1 MAAIRAEQTGWLM
14 SGALHVGVA
23 VVALVGLPQLQR
35 PLPDLPP
42 PIAIEFVQI
51 SEQTRVAEPEPPKA
65 EPQQAQSQ
73 PQPQLAAAEAE
84 PEPPTDAV
92 PTLEQVKV
100 VDTPPPPKP
109 KPQVSENRQLAN
121 RVVPR
126 AKPKPPSRLK
136 TKAISQ
142 TISALL
148 DKSQKEQQQETL
160 RREEEQKQAAE
171 KEPENKPN
179 PFSGIRDR
187 VATASVMDALRLK
200 VESNWSFPGGAKDIQ
215 NMRVTIRIWIRPDG
229 YYSRAPEFIGVGN
242 LNDPDRSFFR
252 IFAESARRAV
262 LLSEP
267 LDEAAKHLD
276 ANTSYIDFEFNPA
289 AFVGE

>member
-1 MAAIRAEQTGWLM
+1 M

-23 VVALVGLPQLQR
+23 AVALIGLPQLQR

-51 SEQTRVAEPEPPKA
+51 AEQTRVAEPEPPQA
-65 EPQQAQSQ
+65 EPQQAQSE
-73 PQPQLAAAEAE
+73 PQPQLAAAEAA
-84 PEPPTDAV
+84 PEAPADAA

-100 VDTPPPPKP
+100 VETPPTPKPTP

-121 RVVPR
+121 RIVPR

-160 RREEEQKQAAE
+160 RREEEQKQTAE
-171 KEPENKPN
+171 KEPEEKPN
-179 PFSGIRDR
+179 VFSGLRGR
-187 VATASVMDALRLK
+187 LATASVMDALRLK

-215 NMRVTIRIWIRPDG
+215 NMRVTIRIWLRPDG

-289 AFVGE
+289 AFVGN

>member
-1 MAAIRAEQTGWLM
+1 M

-23 VVALVGLPQLQR
+23 AVALIGLPQLQR

-51 SEQTRVAEPEPPKA
+51 AEQTRVAEPEPPQA
-65 EPQQAQSQ
+65 EPQQAQSE
-73 PQPQLAAAEAE
+73 PQPAYAAAEAA
-84 PEPPTDAV
+84 PEAPADAA

-100 VDTPPPPKP
+100 VDTPPSPKPTP
-109 KPQVSENRQLAN
+109 KPQVSENR
-121 RVVPR
+121 VVPR
-126 AKPKPPSRLK
+126 SKPRPPSRLK
-136 TKAISQ
+136 SNRIA
-142 TISALL
+142 ALI
-148 DKSQKEQQQETL
+148 DRSIKEEQQETL
-160 RREEEQKQAAE
+160 RRKEEQKQTAE
-171 KEPENKPN
+171 KEPEEKPN
-179 PFSGIRDR
+179 VFSGLRGR
-187 VATASVMDALRLK
+187 LAAASVMDALRLK

-215 NMRVTIRIWIRPDG
+215 NMRVTIRIWLRPDG

-289 AFVGE
+289 AFVGN

>member
-1 MAAIRAEQTGWLM
+1 M

-51 SEQTRVAEPEPPKA
+51 SEQTRVVEPEPPKA
-65 EPQQAQSQ
+65 EPQQAQSE
-73 PQPQLAAAEAE
+73 PQPAYAAAEAA
-84 PEPPTDAV
+84 PEPPADAA

-100 VDTPPPPKP
+100 TETPPPPKPKP

-126 AKPKPPSRLK
+126 SKPRPPSRLK
-136 TKAISQ
+136 SNRIA
-142 TISALL
+142 ALI
-148 DKSQKEQQQETL
+148 DRSIKEEQQETL
-160 RREEEQKQAAE
+160 RREEEQKQTAE
-171 KEPENKPN
+171 KEPEEKPN
-179 PFSGIRDR
+179 LFSGLRGR
-187 VATASVMDALRLK
+187 LATASVMDALRQK

-242 LNDPDRSFFR
+242 LNDPDRAFFR

-289 AFVGE
+289 TFVGE

>member
-1 MAAIRAEQTGWLM
+1 MAVIRAEQSGWLM

-23 VVALVGLPQLQR
+23 VVALIGLPQLQR

-51 SEQTRVAEPEPPKA
+51 AEQTRVVEPEPPKA
-65 EPQQAQSQ
+65 EPQQAQSE
-73 PQPQLAAAEAE
+73 PQPQYAAAEAV
-84 PEPPTDAV
+84 PEAPADAA

-100 VDTPPPPKP
+100 VDTPPPPKPKP

-126 AKPKPPSRLK
+126 AKPRPPSRLK
-136 TKAISQ
+136 SNRIA
-142 TISALL
+142 ALI
-148 DKSQKEQQQETL
+148 DRSIKEEQQETQ
-160 RREEEQKQAAE
+160 RRDEEKHQAAE
-171 KEPENKPN
+171 KEPEKKPSV
-179 PFSGIRDR
+179 FSGLRGR
-187 VATASVMDALRLK
+187 LATASVMDALRQK

-215 NMRVTIRIWIRPDG
+215 DMRVTIRIWIRPDG
-229 YYSRAPEFIGVGN
+229 YYSRSPEFIGVGN
-242 LNDPDRSFFR
+242 LNDPDRAFFR

-267 LDEAAKHLD
+267 LDEAAKNLD

-289 AFVGE
+289 SFVGQ